1 MNAVETDKENRMSD
15 KKAEILPNF
24 LVIGA
29 FKSGTNSLYH
39 YLEAHPQIFMCPA
52 NEPSFFAFEGKK
64 MSGGRWAEGVV
75 TDFED
80 YKKLFSGAAGRI
92 AVGEVSPT
100 YLVSLEAPG
109 RIKHYLPDVKLIAIL
124 RHPVDRAYSQWQ
136 MEVRQGNEKTEDF
149 AEAIKTVKV
158 VADGT
163 SRRRFV
169 AGSLYYQ
176 LLQKYYALFD
186 PSQIC
191 VLLSDHLSTDRED
204 LVKKMYEFLK
214 VDSSF
219 VPQNINVRFN
229 EGGGVPRSRTGGF
242 LLQKFF
248 PALSGIKSLVPQGL
262 REGFVGGVRR
272 QLLVKPPEL
281 APELRAEL
289 SVFFRDDI
297 LRLQDL
303 IHEDLSM
310 WLN

>member
-1 MNAVETDKENRMSD
+1 MKT
-15 KKAEILPNF
+15 EILPNF

-39 YLEAHPQIFMCPA
+39 YLEAHPQVFMCPV

-64 MSGGRWAEGVV
+64 MGGGRWAEGVV

-80 YKKLFSGAAGRI
+80 YKNLFIGAAGKS

-100 YLVSLEAPG
+100 YLVSPEAPG
-109 RIKHYLPDVKLIAIL
+109 RIRHYLPDVSLIAIL

-136 MEVRQGNEKTEDF
+136 MEVRQGNEKTGDF

-158 VADGT
+158 VSDG
-163 SRRRFV
+163 SARRRFI
-169 AGSLYYQ
+169 AGSLYFQ
-176 LLQKYYALFD
+176 LLQKYYDLFD
-186 PSQIC
+186 PSQMC
-191 VLLSDHLSTDRED
+191 VLLFDRLSTDREG
-204 LVKKMYEFLK
+204 LVKKLYGFLN

-219 VPQNINVRFN
+219 VPENINVRFN
-229 EGGGVPRSRTGGF
+229 EGGGVPRSRMGGF
-242 LLQKFF
+242 LLQKFL
-248 PALSGIKSLVPQGL
+248 PTLSGIKSLVPQGL
-262 REGFVGGVRR
+262 RESFARGVRR
-272 QLLVKPPEL
+272 QLLAKPPEL

-289 SVFFRDDI
+289 SVFFKDDI

-303 IHEDLSM
+303 IHEDLSS

>member
-1 MNAVETDKENRMSD
+1 MDNKNRMND
-15 KKAEILPNF
+15 RKTDILPNF

-39 YLEAHPQIFMCPA
+39 YLEAHPQVFMCPA

-75 TDFED
+75 TNFED
-80 YKKLFSGAAGRI
+80 YKRLFAGARDEI
-92 AVGEVSPT
+92 AIGEVSPT

-109 RIKHYLPDVKLIAIL
+109 RIKHYLPGVKLIAIL

-136 MEVRQGNEKTEDF
+136 MEYRQGNEKITDF
-149 AEAIKTVKV
+149 TEAIKVTKV
-158 VADGT
+158 LSDGT

-176 LLQKYYALFD
+176 LLKKYYAMFD

-191 VLLSDHLSTDRED
+191 VLLFDRLSTDREG
-204 LVKKMYEFLK
+204 LVRKLYGFLN
-214 VDSSF
+214 VDSLF
-219 VPQNINVRFN
+219 VPSNLDVRFN
-229 EGGGVPRSRTGGF
+229 EGGGLPRSKAGRF
-242 LLQKFF
+242 FLQKIF
-248 PALSGIKSLVPQGL
+248 PALSGLKFLAPKGL
-262 REGFVGGVRR
+262 RERFVAQTRR
-272 QLLVKPPEL
+272 QLLAKPPEL

-289 SVFFRDDI
+289 SVFFKDDI
-297 LRLQDL
+297 LLLQDL
-303 IHEDLSM
+303 INEDLSM

>member
-1 MNAVETDKENRMSD
+1 MSD
-15 KKAEILPNF
+15 RKTEILPNF

-39 YLEAHPQIFMCPA
+39 YLEAHPQVFMCPA
-52 NEPSFFAFEGKK
+52 NEPSFFAFEGQK
-64 MSGGRWAEGVV
+64 MSGGRWAESVV
-75 TDFED
+75 TNFED
-80 YKKLFSGAAGRI
+80 YKKLFAGAGDRL

-176 LLQKYYALFD
+176 LLKKYYDLFD

-191 VLLSDHLSTDRED
+191 VLLSDRLSADRMG
-204 LVKKMYEFLK
+204 LVKQLYGFLG

-219 VPQNINVRFN
+219 VPDNINVRFN
-229 EGGGVPRSRTGGF
+229 EGGGVPRSKAGGF
-242 LLQKFF
+242 LLQRIF
-248 PALSGIKSLVPQGL
+248 PALSGIKSLIPHTL
-262 REGFVGGVRR
+262 RDKFVARAQGVRR
-272 QLLVKPPEL
+272 QLLAKPPEL

-289 SVFFRDDI
+289 SVFFKDDV

-303 IHEDLSM
+303 IKEDLSM